1 MKNNHLTNSVE
12 QPKLRSVL
20 GLSTGIFLVA
30 SSMIGSGVFKKV
42 APMSESLQ
50 NGRDVLLA
58 WLLAGLVS
66 MFGAFVFSGLA
77 KLTEEAGG
85 KYEYLRILF
94 GRFFSYLYGWTYF
107 AVIGSA
113 SAAAI
118 SYVFA
123 ESVNNIFPLPEYM
136 KAWEDVNIGGYI
148 YPFKNSGVKLM
159 AILAILGLSWLNI
172 RGVKNGGWLND
183 VTSALKILGILV
195 LIAMGLSY
203 GGGPGGF
210 EPLGAEKT
218 SNLSG
223 VGWYSAMFGAM
234 LAAFWAY
241 DGWINITFMT
251 SEFKNP
257 RKNVP
262 IAIISGTV
270 LVIILYLLV
279 NFAFL
284 RIMSIPDLEV
294 VQAAGNQIAG
304 AEAARKVMGTS
315 GYFLISLLIML
326 CTFGAANATIMT
338 AARVYFRMAQ
348 EGVFF
353 SRAAEV
359 HPRYRTPAVSLRI
372 AMVWSCILV
381 ISGTFDQLTDMLI
394 FAAFIFF
401 GASALGLLREK
412 MSGRM
417 KESVPGYPLVPVVY
431 LLFCIGLV
439 VNTLY
444 LYPWESVMG
453 LVLILIGVPFYFL
466 FRHKSIGQ

>member
-1 MKNNHLTNSVE
+1 MKNNPRTNSVE

-20 GLSTGIFLVA
+20 GLSTGILLVA

-58 WLLAGLVS
+58 WLLAGVVS

-94 GRFFSYLYGWTYF
+94 GKFFSYLYGWTYF

-136 KAWEDVNIGGYI
+136 KAWDDVNIGGYI

-203 GGGPGGF
+203 AGGPGGF
-210 EPLGAEKT
+210 EPLGAERT
-218 SNLSG
+218 STLSG

-284 RIMSIPDLEV
+284 RIMSIPDLEA
-294 VQAAGNQIAG
+294 VQASGNQIAG

-359 HPRYRTPAVSLRI
+359 HPLYRTPAVSLRM
-372 AMVWSCILV
+372 AMIWSCILV

-401 GASALGLLREK
+401 GASAFGLLREK

-453 LVLILIGVPFYFL
+453 LVLILIGVPFYFI
-466 FRHKSIGQ
+466 FTHNSTR

>member
-1 MKNNHLTNSVE
+1 
-12 QPKLRSVL
+12 
-20 GLSTGIFLVA
+20 
-30 SSMIGSGVFKKV
+30 
-42 APMSESLQ
+42 MSESLQ

-58 WLLAGLVS
+58 WLLAGVVS

-94 GRFFSYLYGWTYF
+94 GKFFSYLYGWTYF

-136 KAWEDVNIGGYI
+136 KAWDDVNIGGYI

-203 GGGPGGF
+203 AGGPGGF
-210 EPLGAEKT
+210 EPLGAERT
-218 SNLSG
+218 STLSG

-284 RIMSIPDLEV
+284 RIMSIPDLEA
-294 VQAAGNQIAG
+294 VQASGNQIAG

-359 HPRYRTPAVSLRI
+359 HPLYRTPAVSLRM
-372 AMVWSCILV
+372 AMIWSCILV

-401 GASALGLLREK
+401 GASAFGLLREK

-439 VNTLY
+439 VNTLF

-453 LVLILIGVPFYFL
+453 LVLILIGVPFYFI
-466 FRHKSIGQ
+466 FTHNSTR